1 MCELRSAV
9 RPALVAGAL
18 LATLVMP
25 PGGALAG
32 PWPEQ
37 TVRIVTGPL
46 APGSSIDATA
56 RVLADDMTKRWK
68 QAVVIENRP
77 GADGIIMAQAFLQ
90 AKGDHTLMFTT
101 HSVLTVVPLL
111 RQPVPYDPAR
121 DFTAISLAVEDYLCV
136 VVPPSLPVDSLSD
149 LVSLARKR
157 PGVLNF
163 YAVPGSPYLAFLAFQ
178 KQAGISTTFVPYAI
192 MPNAIADL
200 SQGRLQIAVMPLAAV
215 REFAAVGKL
224 KILAVTNR
232 ERAPAAPEVRTVA
245 EAGYPDFTFGG
256 LLGLF
261 GPKDMPLGL
270 RERIAGET
278 RETLAEPKVKSLLAK
293 IGMSAR
299 GTTATEFAAILDEQ
313 RAKWAAIARDNN
325 IEPQRP

>member
-1 MCELRSAV
+1 MR
-9 RPALVAGAL
+9 
-18 LATLVMP
+18 
-25 PGGALAG
+25 ALAG
-32 PWPEQ
+32 GLPKVLAVSVLLAGLVIPEAYAVAGTWPER

-46 APGSSIDATA
+46 APGSSIDTTA
-56 RVLADDMTKRWK
+56 RVLAEDMSKRWN

-111 RQPVPYDPAR
+111 RQPVPYDPTR
-121 DFTAISLAVEDYLCV
+121 DFAPISLAVEDYLCV
-136 VVPPSLPVDSLSD
+136 VVPPSLPVNSLGD
-149 LVSLARKR
+149 LVDLARKQ

-163 YAVPGSPYLAFLAFQ
+163 YAVPGSPYLAYLAFQ
-178 KQAGISTTFVPYAI
+178 RSAGIDTTFVPYAI
-192 MPNAIADL
+192 LPTAITDL
-200 SQGRLQIAVMPLAAV
+200 SEGRLQIAVMPLAAV

-224 KILAVTNR
+224 KILAVTNKQ
-232 ERAPAAPEVRTVA
+232 RAPAALEVPTVA

-261 GPKDMPLGL
+261 GPKDMPLEL
-270 RERIAGET
+270 RERIAGEV
-278 RETLAEPKVKSLLAK
+278 REVLAEQRVKSLLAK

-299 GTTATEFAAILDEQ
+299 GTSPAEFATILDEQ
-313 RAKWAAIARDNN
+313 RAKWAAIARENN
-325 IEPQRP
+325 IEPQR